1 MDSQD
6 DLIAYKEGPKTVE
19 AEETITISAKALQEK
34 LQHLVAFNDPQFVIS
49 EVRRF
54 ATTLSHRD
62 LKREIES
69 KPRAVINKM
78 PVELLAGIFE
88 LVQSLESKSD
98 YGVPTSQ
105 LIMASVCQR
114 WRDVAT
120 QTAALWRKILIRES
134 EPYPQTR
141 LWLQR
146 SGTAPLFI
154 VLDWTEDGDG
164 PARWVIA
171 SWSKVYKLLKA
182 EMHRVQSLLFA
193 VDDQDII
200 FAAVKSLQLVEAPQ
214 LSRLELSHYEEL
226 DPGRDPGI
234 MVEMARLFTG
244 KDGKTVPRP
253 LENVTLWGIHC
264 DWSSSLFS
272 HLRSL
277 TLAYHHEDVRP
288 TTTEFFNMIT
298 SSSDVLEHLTLECSG
313 PADPTDAENWPT
325 EAISLPALREL
336 KLAFIRPALVQSLLL
351 VLDAPTLS
359 HLHLDLDDEY
369 NDSTADW
376 NRVVEVLCTGGYLPT
391 TSPRN
396 INRKRGKPL
405 FPNLTSLIISAL
417 PCTSEYLSSLFLY
430 HPQVVELRINFNY
443 LDPDLWLMSE
453 TMQHSGLNLPQWLS
467 QTLESQPFLQNALK
481 LARETPGVLLP
492 NLKTFRAHGL
502 DGETMRSF
510 VEGRKSAGYP
520 LKELYYSDE
529 SSIKKSDRTWL
540 RANLEVFEEF
550 EDTDDEDEEVEDEE
564 EDEEGEGDEEWED
577 DE

>member
-1 MDSQD
+1 
-6 DLIAYKEGPKTVE
+6 
-19 AEETITISAKALQEK
+19 
-34 LQHLVAFNDPQFVIS
+34 
-49 EVRRF
+49 
-54 ATTLSHRD
+54 
-62 LKREIES
+62 
-69 KPRAVINKM
+69 M

-253 LENVTLWGIHC
+253 LEKCHFMGDTL
-264 DWSSSLFS
+264 
-272 HLRSL
+272 L

-405 FPNLTSLIISAL
+405 FSNLTR
-417 PCTSEYLSSLFLY
+417 
-430 HPQVVELRINFNY
+430 HVVELRINFNY

-550 EDTDDEDEEVEDEE
+550 EDTDDEDEDEDEDEEVEDEE